1 MKKEVKYIKEEPQM
15 PMYKNKGKIQITFTN
30 YAIRKDERTIK
41 LSISKEMQKK
51 FKVKRLNFLMPNNK
65 ESI

>member
-1 MKKEVKYIKEEPQM
+1 M
-15 PMYKNKGKIQITFTN
+15 PRYKNKGKIQITFTN

-51 FKVKRLNFLMPNNK
+51 FKVKSLNFLMPKKK